1 MAILQV
7 IAVFEAAVAV
17 HGCPLT
23 VTFTSDG
30 NIEPP
35 AAKFW
40 PVKVNVCGP
49 LIEVG
54 LTDIRFGVALDAHW
68 YVHGPGEHTAAL
80 VPTKIV
86 IGIT

>member
-1 MAILQV
+1 M
-7 IAVFEAAVAV
+7 IAVFDAAVTA

-40 PVKVNVCGP
+40 PVKVKTCEL
-49 LIEVG
+49 LIEFG
-54 LTDIRFGVALDAHW
+54 LTDVRLGVALVAHR
-68 YVHGPGEHTAAL
+68 YVHGPGEQIAAF

-86 IGIT
+86 IGMF